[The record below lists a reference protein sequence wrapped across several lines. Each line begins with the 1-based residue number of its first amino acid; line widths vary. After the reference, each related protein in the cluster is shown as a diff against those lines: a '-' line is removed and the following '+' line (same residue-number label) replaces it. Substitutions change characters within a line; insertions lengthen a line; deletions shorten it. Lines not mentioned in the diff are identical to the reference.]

1 MTESAEPTL
10 TKESVHVDHFA
21 PLCYLED
28 ETQTSNVE
36 GVEFAFLTCVGNPG
50 LTAIEYCAA
59 NACSVHSY
67 LSIHCQLHVFPC
79 TFGKSGEDSG
89 CLSNPNT
96 QSPS

>member
-36 GVEFAFLTCVGNPG
+36 GVEFAFLTFVGNPG
-50 LTAIEYCAA
+50 LTAIE
-59 NACSVHSY
+59 
-67 LSIHCQLHVFPC
+67 
-79 TFGKSGEDSG
+79 
-89 CLSNPNT
+89 
-96 QSPS
+96 